1 MSLNGGGM
9 MEILD
14 FSTPSSMYPHIAH
27 FDQTITLRQSSEL
40 RYDAKIVS
48 HELADRLI
56 VLVNP
61 WDLKPL
67 DVPEEGVDQRV
78 PLLPERHNML
88 SNEPDRVESHSKR
101 RKIVVRSLL
110 WIGEALRFDC
120 VRHTRRGVE
129 SA

>member
-1 MSLNGGGM
+1 MILFVAYELERWGDDGNLGFLHSVLNVPAHCPLRPNDNPTAKLRV
-9 MEILD
+9 EI
-14 FSTPSSMYPHIAH
+14 
-27 FDQTITLRQSSEL
+27 RC
-40 RYDAKIVS
+40 
-48 HELADRLI
+48 
-56 VLVNP
+56 
-61 WDLKPL
+61 
-67 DVPEEGVDQRV
+67 EEGMDQRV